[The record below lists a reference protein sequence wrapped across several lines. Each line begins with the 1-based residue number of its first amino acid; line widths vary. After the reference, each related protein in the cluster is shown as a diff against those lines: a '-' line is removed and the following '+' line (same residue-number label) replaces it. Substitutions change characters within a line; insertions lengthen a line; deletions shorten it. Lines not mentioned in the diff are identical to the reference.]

1 MGTVVEKIRY
11 IAGTKSAIRS
21 AILKK
26 GVEVGD
32 EVTFRAYAEK
42 IAEIEGGQSVAAYV
56 FENSTQDGEFPLNAL
71 TSDKVQTYQDDESLK
86 TWLETPTE
94 DPAYMVLAADNINA
108 FDKNVETYT
117 DNYKIVWK
125 FPTAVKARSFKTK
138 VTNGYDNWRLYG
150 SNNPLSVYNAWTGR
164 EYSDETGELLI
175 NTAERYQVLSEVT
188 LSPKQPYQYYILT
201 GAENGS
207 CDLYEASLLATSG
220 TVSCSLAEG
229 NMTPTIRVY
238 LEDYMQLI
246 TQPFYHEGEVIP
258 SQTLV
263 MKPYEEGGNLIN
275 YTDDGSAVDL
285 KMYLLTGTDKPALY
299 LLSPDDTFE
308 RPEGYADMT
317 KTADLSLPAHICK
330 KEIIGDFSQ
339 PALLANGTLGG
350 DSFAVKADSELSA
363 PYRAAWKAFDG
374 NTVLADTGND
384 QWHSYSGQ
392 PHWLAFYNPYP
403 LKVSSVTVYN
413 GGDNVLPLDWKFQV
427 SDNGTTWTDVAS
439 GTNTNTTAG
448 SSWSFDITSPGW
460 HKYHRFYT
468 SSGQGRDGEYL
479 GLTELQITA
488 LEKAERWVMGG
499 A

>member
-26 GVEVGD
+26 GVEVGE

-42 IAEIEGGQSVAAYV
+42 IAEIEGGQSAAAYV
-56 FENSTQDGEFPLNAL
+56 FENSTQDREFPLNAL

-86 TWLETPTE
+86 TWLETPTK

-117 DNYKIVWK
+117 GNYKIVWK

-246 TQPFYHEGEVIP
+246 TQPFYCEGKVIP

-285 KMYLLTGTDKPALY
+285 KIFYGKSGGEPASKKYVQPLLSANGTLGGNDPACSGTSEQTPAYYAFDGNTETKWQTGTSSTPQSVVFYDPDGFVPTGAVISFVNGEVYASGEVFGSNDNSDWVSLTTFADNELDTLTLSFANDTEYKYIKFQFNSLFSGWGQIYEIKINGVVRRVPADMYFIAPNADSL
-299 LLSPDDTFE
+299 
-308 RPEGYADMT
+308 PEGYVSAQIV
-317 KTADLSLPAHICK
+317 ADLSLPAHIYK
-330 KEIIGDFSQ
+330 N
-339 PALLANGTLGG
+339 AGG
-350 DSFAVKADSELSA
+350 E
-363 PYRAAWKAFDG
+363 
-374 NTVLADTGND
+374 
-384 QWHSYSGQ
+384 
-392 PHWLAFYNPYP
+392 
-403 LKVSSVTVYN
+403 
-413 GGDNVLPLDWKFQV
+413 
-427 SDNGTTWTDVAS
+427 
-439 GTNTNTTAG
+439 
-448 SSWSFDITSPGW
+448 
-460 HKYHRFYT
+460 
-468 SSGQGRDGEYL
+468 
-479 GLTELQITA
+479 
-488 LEKAERWVMGG
+488 WVMGKTD
-499 A
+499 

>member
-26 GVEVGD
+26 GVEVGE

-86 TWLETPTE
+86 TWLETPTK

-117 DNYKIVWK
+117 GNYKIVWK

-229 NMTPTIRVY
+229 NMTPAIRVY

-246 TQPFYHEGEVIP
+246 TQPFYHKNKTFGE
-258 SQTLV
+258 QTLV

-275 YTDDGSAVDL
+275 YTDDGSAVDI

-317 KTADLSLPAHICK
+317 EVADLSLPAHIYK
-330 KEIIGDFSQ
+330 N
-339 PALLANGTLGG
+339 AGG
-350 DSFAVKADSELSA
+350 E
-363 PYRAAWKAFDG
+363 
-374 NTVLADTGND
+374 
-384 QWHSYSGQ
+384 
-392 PHWLAFYNPYP
+392 
-403 LKVSSVTVYN
+403 
-413 GGDNVLPLDWKFQV
+413 
-427 SDNGTTWTDVAS
+427 
-439 GTNTNTTAG
+439 
-448 SSWSFDITSPGW
+448 
-460 HKYHRFYT
+460 
-468 SSGQGRDGEYL
+468 
-479 GLTELQITA
+479 
-488 LEKAERWVMGG
+488 WVMGKTD
-499 A
+499 

>member
-26 GVEVGD
+26 GVEVGE

-42 IAEIEGGQSVAAYV
+42 IAEIEGGQSAAAYV

-86 TWLETPTE
+86 TWLETPTK
-94 DPAYMVLAADNINA
+94 DPAYMVRAADNINA

-117 DNYKIVWK
+117 GYYKIVWK
-125 FPTAVKARSFKTK
+125 FSTAVKARSFKTK
-138 VTNGYDNWRLYG
+138 VTDGYDNWRLYG
-150 SNNPLSVYNAWTGR
+150 SNNPLSVYNAWTR
-164 EYSDETGELLI
+164 RKYSDETGELLI

-188 LSPKQPYQYYILT
+188 LSPKQPYQYYILA

-246 TQPFYHEGEVIP
+246 TQPFYWEGKVIP

-285 KMYLLTGTDKPALY
+285 KIFYGKSDGEPVSKAYVQPLLSSNGTLGGNDPACSGTSEQTPAYYAFDGNTETKWQTGTPSTPQSVVFYDPDGFVPTGAVISFVNGEVYASGEVFGSNNNSDWVSLTTFADNELDTLTLSFANDTEYKYIKFQFNSLFSGWGQIYEIKINGVVRRVPADMYFIAPNADSL
-299 LLSPDDTFE
+299 
-308 RPEGYADMT
+308 PEGYVSAQIMT
-317 KTADLSLPAHICK
+317 DLSLPAHIYK
-330 KEIIGDFSQ
+330 N
-339 PALLANGTLGG
+339 AGG
-350 DSFAVKADSELSA
+350 E
-363 PYRAAWKAFDG
+363 
-374 NTVLADTGND
+374 
-384 QWHSYSGQ
+384 
-392 PHWLAFYNPYP
+392 
-403 LKVSSVTVYN
+403 
-413 GGDNVLPLDWKFQV
+413 
-427 SDNGTTWTDVAS
+427 
-439 GTNTNTTAG
+439 
-448 SSWSFDITSPGW
+448 
-460 HKYHRFYT
+460 
-468 SSGQGRDGEYL
+468 
-479 GLTELQITA
+479 
-488 LEKAERWVMGG
+488 WVMGG
-499 A
+499 